1 MNETGLCLQRRDWCQ
16 DGQSRQLGV
25 EAWGALGRPFGGGG
39 KGPRQP
45 WLLEAWTTWAGFLG
59 GEICWA

>member
-16 DGQSRQLGV
+16 DDQSRQLGV
-25 EAWGALGRPFGGGG
+25 EAWGALDGPFGGGG

-45 WLLEAWTTWAGFLG
+45 WLLEAWTM
-59 GEICWA
+59 